1 MMATMNVSLPDEM
14 KKWVEEQTK
23 DGTYA
28 NASDVVRDA
37 LRRAQRRERA
47 IAHLNAEIQK
57 GIDSGIVENYDP
69 IARRARLRSE
79 FLERQSKST
88 VDG

>member
-1 MMATMNVSLPDEM
+1 MATMNVSLPDEM